1 MKKALKGLILWQLR
15 VSRAV
20 LGNAFLKMNFQ
31 RFSQFTSAC
40 DVLRLMGASI
50 GERTHIHSDIC
61 IYNLAHGD
69 CRHLTIGS
77 NVYTGPRCVF
87 DLTAPITIEDHASVS
102 AQVSFITHLD
112 VGEGPL
118 KATVARQ
125 EGAITVKRG
134 AWIGV
139 NSTVLHGVT
148 IGESAMVGAMSLV
161 NKDVPAGVLAF
172 GIPCR
177 VKRKLGVKEEVKIEN

>member
-1 MKKALKGLILWQLR
+1 MKNALKRLIFWQLR
-15 VSRAV
+15 LSRAI
-20 LGNAFLKMNFQ
+20 LGNGFIKMNFH

-40 DVLRLMGASI
+40 DVLRLMGASV
-50 GERTHIHSDIC
+50 GERTHIYSDIC
-61 IYNLAHGD
+61 IYNLAQGD

-87 DLTAPITIEDHASVS
+87 DLTAPITIEDYASVS

-112 VGEGPL
+112 VGDGPL
-118 KATVARQ
+118 KGMVPRQ

-139 NSTVLHGVT
+139 NSTVLHNVT

-161 NKDVPAGVLAF
+161 NKDVPGGVLAF

-177 VKRKLGVKEEVKIEN
+177 VQRKLGKAETN